1 MTTGQSIRHHR
12 MKRGLT
18 QMELARR
25 IGVSHQAVS
34 KWEKDAGMPDAALL
48 APLARALGTTTDEL
62 LRFGERYQEFEDWWG
77 RTLQTFGDNPEKL
90 VEVSL
95 AALKEFPHDWSFLYR
110 TAVSQWRI
118 GMTLEDLE
126 ERKELIG
133 QAAVYARLLYEQDKQ
148 NSSAVW
154 IYSEIRKELERLWDK
169 EKREE

>member
-12 MKRGLT
+12 MKQGLT

-48 APLARALGTTTDEL
+48 APLARALGTKTDEL
-62 LRFGERYQEFEDWWG
+62 LRFGERYREYEQRWG
-77 RTLQTFGDNPEKL
+77 RKLQSSGDDPVKM

-95 AALKEFPHDWSFLYR
+95 AALKEFPYDWSFLYR
-110 TAVSQWRI
+110 TAVCQWRI
-118 GMTLEDLE
+118 GMAAETME
-126 ERKELIG
+126 ERKEMLA
-133 QAAVYARLLYEQDKQ
+133 QAAAHAQLLYDQDRE

-154 IYSEIRKELERLWDK
+154 IYSEIRKELEAVWNK
-169 EKREE
+169 EKREG